1 MSFTLR
7 TIKTIQK
14 WLELPRTAPLDFK
27 RVLERMLELE
37 MIKTGRQVRDT
48 SNLTG
53 DVIPCAPL
61 LDLLDI

>member
-1 MSFTLR
+1 MEAMMSFTLE

-27 RVLERMLELE
+27 RVLKQVLELK
-37 MIKTGRQVRDT
+37 MIETGRRVRDT

-53 DVIPCAPL
+53 DVIPSCPTT
-61 LDLLDI
+61 